1 MAHILIVDDSPQDI
15 ATVKNI
21 LESQGHKISAASDG
35 EQGIEK
41 AKKLK
46 PDLVVM
52 DIVMPGLDG
61 FKTTRKI
68 TKSSDT
74 SNIKVVVMSS
84 KNQETDKAWAKMQ
97 GANAYL
103 VKPVQEAELLEA
115 VNKELSKK

>member
-15 ATVKNI
+15 DTVKHI
-21 LESQGHKISAASDG
+21 LENQGHKISAATNG

-68 TKSSDT
+68 TKGSDT

-97 GANAYL
+97 GATAYL
-103 VKPVQEAELLEA
+103 VKPVKEAELLET
-115 VNKELSKK
+115 VNNLL